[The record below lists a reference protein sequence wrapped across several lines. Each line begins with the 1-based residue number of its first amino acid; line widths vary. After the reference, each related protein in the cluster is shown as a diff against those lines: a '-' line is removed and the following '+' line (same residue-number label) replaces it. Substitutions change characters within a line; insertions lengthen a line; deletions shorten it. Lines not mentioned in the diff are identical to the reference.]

1 MKKYNKYG
9 ANYKNP
15 QTAPWEKGV
24 FVKPEVRSYLKEL
37 FKQDAS
43 KGLKPYYYWHHQANQ
58 VMAIDNEWQ
67 MTSQENLFKMNDVE
81 LVETRVLTN
90 QQWCGYD
97 KVYMR
102 IYRSRSKE
110 KISGGVD
117 PLAFSFDWMVGSSE
131 LIYFSFHK

>member
-15 QTAPWEKGV
+15 QTAPWEKGMI
-24 FVKPEVRSYLKEL
+24 VKPEVRDYLKQL

-43 KGLKPYYYWHHQANQ
+43 KGLKPYYYWHYNEQQ
-58 VMAIDNEWQ
+58 VMCIDYDMELN
-67 MTSQENLFKMNDVE
+67 SQEKAFKMNDIE

-90 QQWCGYD
+90 QEWCGYD

-102 IYRSRSKE
+102 IYRSRSGE
-110 KISGGVD
+110 KISNGID
-117 PLAFSFDWMVGSSE
+117 PLAFSFDYMVGSTE